1 MLSFAYVAY
10 CSSDAYV
17 VVVCLCWRIVI
28 ILPVLALVVF
38 WPIWVFCSN
47 FPYCSFCHIVF
58 LPVLAHCSCSLMMAY
73 FVALPIYWHIVIVC
87 LLALVVILPVLAFCS
102 FCLLCCNVV

>member
-17 VVVCLCWRIVI
+17 VVVCLCWRIVV

-38 WPIWVFCSN
+38 GPIW
-47 FPYCSFCHIVF
+47 
-58 LPVLAHCSCSLMMAY
+58 
-73 FVALPIYWHIVIVC
+73 
-87 LLALVVILPVLAFCS
+87 AFCS
-102 FCLLCCNVV
+102 YFPYYNLRHIVVYACVGTL